1 MGPQQNE
8 KPCVMWHS
16 ESATGVRVG
25 IRCSRTG
32 EKKYQESLGGRNVVV
47 ELSMLAA
54 SVLACVFNA
63 ER

>member
-1 MGPQQNE
+1 
-8 KPCVMWHS
+8 MWHS

-32 EKKYQESLGGRNVVV
+32 EKKYQQSLGGRNVVV

-54 SVLACVFNA
+54 SVLACVFDA